1 MHIEAKLL
9 YGFSAVARDGTVGL
23 VRDFIFD
30 ETSWQLRYVVVDS
43 GEFVGNRTYLLAMGS
58 VQQPDMQ
65 QSILRVNESRTKV
78 FESPAVTT
86 DLPLS
91 RQYLVA
97 LHRFYEWPTYW
108 GQVSFLDTADIKQ
121 QPQQLPYDEDIEP
134 DITYRDAPQAYGEPL
149 EDEDSA
155 LSMSS
160 SEPDEADVDELEFG
174 QSEENV
180 QYHRELRSCSEV
192 SSYAVRTSDEA
203 LMAAQDFVLN
213 TESWS
218 IDDLVV
224 RTGFGAAEKKVLVAL
239 QLITHIRWA
248 AAHIDIVLSR
258 SELEGTPSYH
268 SGKSE
273 FRAYVRQLYNYYD
286 QLDIS

>member
-1 MHIEAKLL
+1 
-9 YGFSAVARDGTVGL
+9 
-23 VRDFIFD
+23 
-30 ETSWQLRYVVVDS
+30 
-43 GEFVGNRTYLLAMGS
+43 MGA

-65 QSILRVNESRTKV
+65 QNIVRVNESRTKI

-97 LHRFYEWPTYW
+97 LHRYYEWPTYW
-108 GQVSFLDTADIKQ
+108 GQVSFLDTTDIKQ
-121 QPQQLPYDEDIEP
+121 QPVQLPYDEDIEP
-134 DITYRDAPQAYGEPL
+134 DLSYRDAPESYGEPL
-149 EDEDSA
+149 EEEDSA

-174 QSEENV
+174 QSEEDV

-192 SSYAVRTSDEA
+192 SGYAVRTSDEA
-203 LMAAQDFVLN
+203 LMAARDFIIS

-218 IDDLVV
+218 IDDLLV
-224 RTGFGAAEKKVLVAL
+224 RTGFGASEKKVLVAL
-239 QLITHIRWA
+239 QLIASIRWA
-248 AAHIDIVLSR
+248 AAQIDIVLSR
-258 SELEGTPSYH
+258 SELEGTPPYH
-268 SGKSE
+268 SDKSE
-273 FRAYVRQLYNYYD
+273 FKVYVRQLYNYYD